1 MAVEDFL
8 SRERARRDAYKLLSE
23 CYYLPEEHMGDTLIL
38 LKGLMGDVCA
48 AAVEHI
54 PDLEEDIERLK
65 IDYSKL
71 FVGPFK
77 LLAPPYGSVYLDGKR
92 ILLGDSTMDARNRYR
107 EAGLDIAAHFREAP
121 DHIAVELEFMYYLVF
136 KEVEA
141 IELSDFRS
149 AMEYLARQRGFLEDH
164 LGVWVPEFAAN
175 VERNATIDFYRN
187 LVRATRAFVQED
199 LNSGVEASMAELS
212 SLMPAE

>member
-1 MAVEDFL
+1 MEDFL

-175 VERNATIDFYRN
+175 VERNATTDFYRN